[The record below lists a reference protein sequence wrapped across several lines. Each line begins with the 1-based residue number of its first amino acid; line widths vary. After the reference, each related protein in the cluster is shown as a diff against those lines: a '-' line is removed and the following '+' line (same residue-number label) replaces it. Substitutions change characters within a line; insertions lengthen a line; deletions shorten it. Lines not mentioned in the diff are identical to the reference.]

1 MTPIA
6 FAAMSALLVVKAADT
21 AATDPA
27 AWVPLVVA
35 VLVPPLPCVLLVPD
49 DAEPLLR
56 TQEEWRNS
64 LGRRLPSACPPLHGA
79 LRGWPGDRTVC
90 ITHTAAVGKP
100 CQARG
105 PGTGRG
111 GAHRPTLSVMS
122 GRPASAHGWYRAHRK
137 RSPHML
143 LDVSPR

>member
-64 LGRRLPSACPPLHGA
+64 LRRRPPSARPPLHGA
-79 LRGWPGDRTVC
+79 LPGWAGDRTVGLTPTPSGGKTC
-90 ITHTAAVGKP
+90 HTS
-100 CQARG
+100 R

-111 GAHRPTLSVMS
+111 RAHRP
-122 GRPASAHGWYRAHRK
+122 
-137 RSPHML
+137 
-143 LDVSPR
+143 